1 MFPLETIHKSF
12 ILVTDNG
19 ILRCSLVDDATSARL
34 WKPVEKRPSGPT
46 SLKKHHLP
54 VRVVANINIEYPW
67 VNNTWQIT
75 FGFVSLK

>member
-34 WKPVEKRPSGPT
+34 WKPVEKRPA

-54 VRVVANINIEYPW
+54 VRVVANINIEYP
-67 VNNTWQIT
+67 
-75 FGFVSLK
+75 